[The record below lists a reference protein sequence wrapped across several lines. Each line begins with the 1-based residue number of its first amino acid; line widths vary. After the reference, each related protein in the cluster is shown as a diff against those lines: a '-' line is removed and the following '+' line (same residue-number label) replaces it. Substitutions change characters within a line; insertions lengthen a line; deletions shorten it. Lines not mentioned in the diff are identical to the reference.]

1 MRLRRVHAEFL
12 ALMRVVHVAT
22 ADARGVPHVIPVC
35 AVVDQGRLYFASG
48 KTGRKIANLRV
59 NPEIAV
65 SADEYA
71 EAWGRLRGVVV
82 QGAARVH
89 ARNPTFRRIR
99 RRLYLT
105 RSTRPRRPSAT
116 GTPLSSRSR
125 PGASTPGASIS
136 AGAPRRPGGYCW

>member
-12 ALMRVVHVAT
+12 ALVRVVHVAT

-48 KTGRKIANLRV
+48 KTGRKIANLRA

-65 SADEYA
+65 SADEYS

-89 ARNPTFRRIR
+89 ARNATFRRIR
-99 RRLYLT
+99 RRLYLKYPQYPAAAAIGDRDSVVIEVT
-105 RSTRPRRPSAT
+105 PRRVYAW
-116 GTPLSSRSR
+116 GFD
-125 PGASTPGASIS
+125 
-136 AGAPRRPGGYCW
+136 